1 MGIVEEI
8 EKKIL
13 NDSLF
18 GSMLA
23 ELVREQNL
31 EVSSELYTL
40 LAHDERARKEI
51 AHEAV
56 TYCGRYVGNKNTWLR
71 HIDRDTLLGNHLKT
85 IFEGLKMLCEVEMD
99 GPLPSAGAAWYQWKV
114 LNDGRTDVRV
124 GDMRRLLG
132 ELALV
137 GRG

>member
-1 MGIVEEI
+1 MGIVEDI
-8 EKKIL
+8 ETKIL

-18 GSMLA
+18 DSMLA
-23 ELVREQNL
+23 ELVREHNMDT
-31 EVSSELYTL
+31 SSELYTL
-40 LAHDERARKEI
+40 LAHDEQTRKEI

-56 TYCGRYVGNKNTWLR
+56 AYCGRYVADKKTWLR
-71 HIDRDTLLGNHLKT
+71 NINRDALLGNHLKT

-99 GPLPSAGAAWYQWKV
+99 GPLPSAKGAWHQWKL
-114 LNDGRTDVRV
+114 LNDGRTDVNV
-124 GDMRRLLG
+124 GNMRRLLG